1 MENSMQPYMFMMMS
15 SLQKNSDSIH
25 MYLILMLLALWPT
38 FVKIIPLMEIKDF
51 ILDYFNNNNYIH
63 IYIPSHSVPVVRTFS
78 NVAITKVV
86 YSKDF
91 LAIIHYL
98 NTHKIC
104 NFNSITEIL
113 VTNSDLMVNSN
124 DNQKKENQYTYIPI
138 NNKKTLIS
146 EKEQI
151 YFELTELKP
160 SNDDGNNEKKDT
172 VKTEI
177 LTKKFMINIFVDKK
191 TNNIS
196 ILKNF
201 IDKCVS
207 EYDIYVDNYLNKSH
221 KQIFE
226 YSSSEKIDSILQLNF
241 KSYKMEHNKSFNN
254 VFLEQG
260 DKEKIIK
267 YLTPFIYDPL
277 ISETEGEKKY
287 KACGVTFKAGLFFHG
302 APGCGK
308 TTTIKAI
315 TRFTNRVPIIVN
327 LSKIT
332 TCEELED
339 IFRCRSIKGKTF
351 DAKQLCYILEDCDAF
366 DNSLLKCRNTKIEKV
381 DKDEKTDKS
390 DKSESNILKLL
401 ELSSSVSSIKQNVN
415 NDALNLSCFLNI
427 LDGIIEAHG
436 IMIIMTS
443 NFPEKID
450 DAVLRDGRFDFK
462 YKFGKASIYIIKEML
477 KLKFEV
483 SEEEIEEYIKDKNIP
498 DKILSPAQIQSICFK
513 NDNVLQ
519 CIDDIILAGDKLFL
533 NNY

>member
-15 SLQKNSDSIH
+15 SLQKNNDSIYI
-25 MYLILMLLALWPT
+25 YLILMLLAIWPT
-38 FVKIIPLMEIKDF
+38 FVKIIPIVEIKDF
-51 ILDYFNNNNYIH
+51 ILDYLNNSNNIH
-63 IYIPSHSVPVVRTFS
+63 IYIPSHTVPVVRSFT
-78 NVAITKVV
+78 NVQVTKVV

-98 NTHKIC
+98 NNHKIC
-104 NFNSITEIL
+104 NFTSITELI
-113 VTNSDLMVNSN
+113 VTNSDLTLNSG
-124 DNQKKENQYTYIPI
+124 DNQKKENQYIYIPV

-146 EKEQI
+146 DKEQI

-160 SNDDGNNEKKDT
+160 SNDDNNNEKKNNA
-172 VKTEI
+172 KTEI
-177 LTKKFMINIFVDKK
+177 ITKKFMINLFIDKK

-196 ILKNF
+196 TLKNF
-201 IDKCVS
+201 IDKCVID
-207 EYDIYVDNYLNKSH
+207 YDIYIDNYLNKSH
-221 KQIFE
+221 KKIFE

-241 KSYKMEHNKSFNN
+241 KSYKMEHNKSFDN

-277 ISETEGEKKY
+277 IPETEGEKKY

-339 IFRCRSIKGKTF
+339 VFRCRSIKGQTF

-366 DNSLLKCRNTKIEKV
+366 DNSLLKSRNTKVEKIE
-381 DKDEKTDKS
+381 KDEKDEK
-390 DKSESNILKLL
+390 DEKSENNILKLL
-401 ELSSSVSSIKQNVN
+401 ELSSSVSSIKQNAA
-415 NDALNLSCFLNI
+415 NDTLNLSCFLNI

-477 KLKFEV
+477 KLKFEI
-483 SEEEIEEYIKDKNIP
+483 SKKEIEEFIKDKNIP

-513 NDNVLQ
+513 NDDILQ
-519 CIDDIILAGDKLFL
+519 CIQDIILAGENLISK
-533 NNY
+533 